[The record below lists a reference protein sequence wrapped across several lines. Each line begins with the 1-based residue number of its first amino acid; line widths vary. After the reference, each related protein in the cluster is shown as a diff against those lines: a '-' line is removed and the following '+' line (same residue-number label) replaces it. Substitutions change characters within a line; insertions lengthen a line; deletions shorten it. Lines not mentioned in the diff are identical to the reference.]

1 MSFKEILDKIIHWI
15 TTEGVRLVLA
25 LFILYLTFKLI
36 NFLAKRLENR
46 IKKKK
51 KHLDETITRVGLSAF
66 RKVLKFLAFV
76 CFLGY
81 IGIETSSIAAAIT
94 SIGLGIGL
102 ALQGS
107 LANFAGGVIVLVM
120 RPYKLGDYI
129 ECNGV
134 SGTVEDIK
142 LFYTY
147 IVTIDNKVITMPNG
161 KVADSLVINYSS
173 KKLRRLDMLIDVNKD
188 SDLLVVKKAIRE
200 SIEKSNMYYINIVPF
215 ININSY
221 KKDSIEIVLKVWCD
235 NDKYWDLYYFLLE
248 EIKREFDINGI
259 GIPNNKMDV
268 FIKNK

>member
-1 MSFKEILDKIIHWI
+1 MSFKEILNKIIS
-15 TTEGVRLVLA
+15 EGVKLILA
-25 LFILYLTFKLI
+25 LFILYLVFKLI
-36 NFLAKRLENR
+36 NIFSKKIENKVYKS
-46 IKKKK
+46 KKQ
-51 KHLDETITRVGLSAF
+51 LDETITRVGLSAF
-66 RKVLKFLAFV
+66 RKILKVLAFI

-81 IGIETSSIAAAIT
+81 IGIETSSIAAFIT

-129 ECNGV
+129 ECNEV

-147 IVTIDNKVITMPNG
+147 LTTIDNKVIILPNG
-161 KVADSLVINYSS
+161 KVADSLIINYSS

-188 SDLLVVKKAIRE
+188 SDLVLIKEIINKSIRNSNLYYE
-200 SIEKSNMYYINIVPF
+200 KIEPF

-221 KKDSIEIVLKVWCD
+221 KNNALEIVIKVWCF

-248 EIKREFDINGI
+248 EIKREFDKNNIK
-259 GIPNNKMDV
+259 IPNDKMDI
-268 FIKNK
+268 FINKI